1 MVAFDKKLNRLGYGG
16 GYYDRFLEKYE
27 KKGIIKIGLAIAC
40 QEIKKI
46 PSNSFDKKMNYILT
60 EKKLY
65 K

>member
-1 MVAFDKKLNRLGYGG
+1 MSLHDLG
-16 GYYDRFLEKYE
+16 LLILLLSP
-27 KKGIIKIGLAIAC
+27 GIIKIGLAIAC
-40 QEIKKI
+40 QEIKKM

>member
-1 MVAFDKKLNRLGYGG
+1 MEEAITIDFQRNMK
-16 GYYDRFLEKYE
+16 

-40 QEIKKI
+40 QEIKKL
-46 PSNSFDKKMNYILT
+46 PTNSFDKKMNYILT